1 MLRRDEDYYIQLEV
15 DGKIFN
21 YTYEEKDESTF
32 MASSD
37 SILQTLFPEDASNIK
52 NKYEYKYEYGTY
64 SYSSFFPNSIF
75 TNSGFIIEY
84 YGPLQIKVIPELQT
98 NQETYDKYDD
108 VDELLNNLQFF
119 ARINEREKFFSYCIV
134 YNDDQDMEKFY
145 SFMKDLAIW
154 NGSLS
159 TISKNN
165 SNYLISYET
174 EKREKYDLE
183 LQKNEGKWCIHI

>member
-1 MLRRDEDYYIQLEV
+1 M
-15 DGKIFN
+15 K
-21 YTYEEKDESTF
+21 K
-32 MASSD
+32 
-37 SILQTLFPEDASNIK
+37 
-52 NKYEYKYEYGTY
+52 EYGDN
-64 SYSSFFPNSIF
+64 SYKLYPNSWF
-75 TNSGFIIEY
+75 TKDGLIKES
-84 YGPLQIKVIPELQT
+84 YGQLQIKIIPELQT

-134 YNDDQDMEKFY
+134 YNDDQDMDKFY

-183 LQKNEGKWCIHI
+183 LQKNEGKWCIHS